1 MHNRYSFSAQLKD
14 CPYVLRRKFW
24 RQLKI
29 VFFLPK
35 AAQRMPR
42 KLSKISAQYAQG
54 FGGHYRKLI
63 GGCIAPPPPLHGRGL
78 IMVQLSEWLC
88 LLVVPTK
95 LASCMKIPS
104 SWICLNLMCHQLIC
118 CQHNRRSW
126 CLTSGTWWDLNG
138 ANKILR
144 ALTCQNKHKVFAGC
158 IFGNISGAVI
168 YTYLEKSSAI
178 WCDECSGYAFDFAL
192 RWFCPFYLLGLWVGR
207 GFGFH
212 EWFRFSTTGLIQSS
226 RLFCHILYRTSF
238 FPSISSLWKRN
249 LPMILYLFPLCG
261 FCRCMDCIPCAP
273 YAGHEMIRWWIVSF
287 YCSHN
292 KQVASCAVFYQ
303 WETVTSCPE
312 EHYWRSAAV

>member
-1 MHNRYSFSAQLKD
+1 
-14 CPYVLRRKFW
+14 
-24 RQLKI
+24 
-29 VFFLPK
+29 
-35 AAQRMPR
+35 MPR

-63 GGCIAPPPPLHGRGL
+63 GGCITPPPLPLHGRGL
-78 IMVQLSEWLC
+78 SIVQLSEWLC

-168 YTYLEKSSAI
+168 YTYLEKV
-178 WCDECSGYAFDFAL
+178 L
-192 RWFCPFYLLGLWVGR
+192 RYDVMNVRICLWFCPPVILSFLFAWAVGWQR
-207 GFGFH
+207 I
-212 EWFRFSTTGLIQSS
+212 WFPWMIQ
-226 RLFCHILYRTSF
+226 I
-238 FPSISSLWKRN
+238 
-249 LPMILYLFPLCG
+249 
-261 FCRCMDCIPCAP
+261 
-273 YAGHEMIRWWIVSF
+273 
-287 YCSHN
+287 
-292 KQVASCAVFYQ
+292 
-303 WETVTSCPE
+303 
-312 EHYWRSAAV
+312 

>member
-1 MHNRYSFSAQLKD
+1 MKSLQLMKCLQLMHNRYSVSAQLKD

-24 RQLKI
+24 RQLKF
-29 VFFLPK
+29 VLPK

-63 GGCIAPPPPLHGRGL
+63 GGCITPPPPPLHGRGL

-212 EWFRFSTTGLIQSS
+212 EWFRFSTTGLIHVFSS
-226 RLFCHILYRTSF
+226 FLSYSVQNFLLPFNIIFMKEESSNDF
-238 FPSISSLWKRN
+238 IFISIMWFLQMYG
-249 LPMILYLFPLCG
+249 LHPLCTI
-261 FCRCMDCIPCAP
+261 CWTWNDKMMD
-273 YAGHEMIRWWIVSF
+273 SF
-287 YCSHN
+287 ILLL
-292 KQVASCAVFYQ
+292 
-303 WETVTSCPE
+303 T
-312 EHYWRSAAV
+312 